1 VTRQRRVVV
10 GRLWVQAGTP
20 VTATLRTAGGAVA
33 GSSVLVEVRDADG
46 TAVISTSTT
55 GNAHADLRG
64 SAVRSGWHQ
73 VAVTGTDTPGGGLPF
88 TLAVTYTSTQHL
100 GEP

>member
-10 GRLWVQAGTP
+10 GRLWFQAGSP
-20 VTATLRTAGGAVA
+20 VTATLGTAGGAVG

-46 TAVISTSTT
+46 TAVISTPTT
-55 GNAHADLRG
+55 GNAHADLHG

-73 VAVTGTDTPGGGLPF
+73 VAVTGTDTPDSGLPF